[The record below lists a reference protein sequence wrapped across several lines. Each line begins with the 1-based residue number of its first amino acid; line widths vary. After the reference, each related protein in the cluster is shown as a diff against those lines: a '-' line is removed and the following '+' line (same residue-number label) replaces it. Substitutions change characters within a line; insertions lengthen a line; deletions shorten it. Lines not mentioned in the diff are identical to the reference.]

1 MPFDSKEVRRRM
13 SLERATSTEK
23 EPEAVRRVMLV
34 GWQPSDNGFNDTP
47 LYIRTQ
53 EEADAHGVGAAFRRM
68 ARSAGTDVIRVSE
81 SLYDAFERAADRVF
95 PEIERAARS
104 FVGAEL
110 LDWADQNVPEDM
122 P

>member
-53 EEADAHGVGAAFRRM
+53 EEADALGVGGAFRLM
-68 ARSAGTDVIRVSE
+68 ARRTGPDHFALG
-81 SLYDAFERAADRVF
+81 DAIYAACERAA
-95 PEIERAARS
+95 ERLAEREREMP
-104 FVGAEL
+104 VIGREL
-110 LDWADQNVPEDM
+110 LDWADQNVPKEM